1 MFSITPCCTIYS
13 DSSTLLTVFDSSY
26 DVVQYTLCMSKVPTH
41 FGNKPVHKEMLNL

>member
-1 MFSITPCCTIYS
+1 MFSITPYGTIYS

-26 DVVQYTLCMSKVPTH
+26 DVVQYTLCKYKVPTH